1 MKKSISFALMMAAVL
16 GAQAQNGGITP
27 DMLAFTRADGSF
39 GSEPGLFRVMI
50 GNSSVVSEHAEFTLE

>member
-27 DMLAFTRADGSF
+27 DMLAAMRADF
-39 GSEPGLFRVMI
+39 KPCR
-50 GNSSVVSEHAEFTLE
+50 